1 MLTTEAMIG
10 EIPDRNAGQLMNP
23 MGHGGQGMDY

>member
-10 EIPDRNAGQLMNP
+10 EIPDKNAPAVG
-23 MGHGGQGMDY
+23 GGGYGQGMDY